1 MSAGS
6 NRPSVVYLI
15 GAGASQACVDYV
27 GSGRGI
33 LMRDL
38 NPLLAGRVRQLA
50 TKDGSEDETILA
62 LVNAVIKE
70 DTDFEHVITFL
81 DESPSARH
89 REFANDLRQVFEEV
103 LREQLSS
110 IDAEVGVD
118 RLKLYSALLDMHN
131 VNDFPEALQ
140 AILTINYDEYIEEAA
155 KTTHGGPIDYG
166 VHIEGQRGGGDKFVL
181 LKLHGSFGWADKW
194 PICPFD
200 DSSTL
205 WIPPGIQKRKER
217 YPFNVVWGRARE
229 ALDCR
234 KLRIIG
240 CRLSPSDWDLV
251 SLLFTTRHNN
261 TNGRP
266 YTIELIDSPIHAI
279 NLQKQYPYLNITS
292 ILEIE
297 DYDIGAQIV
306 GEYLQSDPQPYR
318 SLSPDTQ
325 ARLLDAIPAEEN
337 WFRIWLVQMAEAL
350 SAAPCINSIET
361 PTGSFGALLNT

>member
-6 NRPSVVYLI
+6 KRPSVVYLI
-15 GAGASQACVDYV
+15 GAGASHACVDYV

-38 NPLLAGRVRQLA
+38 NPLLAGRVRQLS
-50 TKDGSEDETILA
+50 TEDGRKDETTLS
-62 LVNAVIKE
+62 LVNAVIGE

-89 REFANDLRQVFEEV
+89 REFANDLRQVFEDV
-103 LREQLSS
+103 LREQLKS
-110 IDAEVGVD
+110 IEAEVGMD

-131 VNDFPEALQ
+131 VNGLPEALQ

-155 KTTHGGPIDYG
+155 KTTYGGAIDYG
-166 VHIEGQRGGGDKFVL
+166 VHVEGERGVGGKFVL

-194 PICPFD
+194 PISPFD

-205 WIPPGIQKRKER
+205 CIPPGIQKRKER

-229 ALDCR
+229 ALDCG

-279 NLQKQYPYLNITS
+279 SLQKQYPYLNIRS

-318 SLSPDTQ
+318 TLSPNIQ
-325 ARLLDAIPAEEN
+325 RRLLETIPSDQN

-350 SAAPCINSIET
+350 SAAPTINSIET
-361 PTGSFGALLNT
+361 PTGSFEALLDI